1 VVQKKARAR
10 ELRTRAPEAERI
22 MWHHLRNRQLCGFKF
37 RRQMPIQ
44 GYFAD
49 FACVEAKLIVE
60 LDGGQH
66 ADQTAYDAKRTEM
79 LGFAGYRVLRFWNNA
94 VMTELG
100 DVLDLIA
107 RELQLAKGDS
117 ASFG

>member
-1 VVQKKARAR
+1 VVQNKARAR
-10 ELRTRAPEAERI
+10 ELRTTAPEAERI
-22 MWHHLRNRQLCGFKF
+22 LWHRLRNRQLCGFKF

-66 ADQTAYDAKRTEM
+66 ADQIEYDARRTEM
-79 LGFAGYRVLRFWNNA
+79 IELAGYRVLRFWNSA
-94 VMTELG
+94 VMTELNE
-100 DVLDLIA
+100 VLDLIA
-107 RELQLAKGDS
+107 RELQLAQGKS